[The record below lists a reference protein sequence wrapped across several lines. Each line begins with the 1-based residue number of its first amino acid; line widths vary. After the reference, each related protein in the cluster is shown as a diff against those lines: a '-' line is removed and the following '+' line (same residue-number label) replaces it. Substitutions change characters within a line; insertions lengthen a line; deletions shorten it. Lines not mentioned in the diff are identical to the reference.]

1 VNSSSKCNSTIL
13 KVEFSRSPIAE
24 TFSWTIIELNPV
36 KIQQVQRPE
45 DYPWSSC
52 KANISGKGDE
62 LVNGHNWLDD
72 NDRKK
77 YKKFLKQLDFETEKK
92 IRRATST
99 GRPLGSEGFIKKLGR
114 KLARRLYTGKAGRPK
129 KTEII

>member
-1 VNSSSKCNSTIL
+1 MPGCYRHISAVLPTARAL
-13 KVEFSRSPIAE
+13 
-24 TFSWTIIELNPV
+24 IELNPV
-36 KIQQVQRPE
+36 KTQQVQRPE

-62 LVNGHNWLDD
+62 LVSGHAWLDD

-77 YKKFLKQLDFETEKK
+77 YKRFLKQRDLEAEKK

-99 GRPLGSEGFIKKLGR
+99 DRPLGSDGFIKKLER
-114 KLARRLYTGKAGRPK
+114 KLAQRLYPGKAGRPK
-129 KTEII
+129 KAEPI